1 MRTLLYV
8 TGMTML
14 SAMNQWTAAMLDVA
28 QAKMLQKAV
37 KENPDLVGKL
47 YGQETPVGFRINGDE
62 TIH

>member
-14 SAMNQWTAAMLDVA
+14 SAMNQWTAAMLDIA

-37 KENPDLVGKL
+37 KENPELAGKL
-47 YGQETPVGFRINGDE
+47 YGQKTPVGFRTNGNE

>member
-28 QAKMLQKAV
+28 QAKNAAKKQ
-37 KENPDLVGKL
+37 
-47 YGQETPVGFRINGDE
+47 
-62 TIH
+62 